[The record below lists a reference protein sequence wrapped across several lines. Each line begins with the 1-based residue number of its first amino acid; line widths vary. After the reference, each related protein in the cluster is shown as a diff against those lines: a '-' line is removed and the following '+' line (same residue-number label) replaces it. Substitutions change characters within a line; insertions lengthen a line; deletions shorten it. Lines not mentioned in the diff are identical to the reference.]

1 MPFKISVLPVFFSV
15 LARGTVLTLLVS
27 ALAIGVASLL
37 GMAAAM
43 VRLSK
48 SRPLRA
54 IGAAY
59 VEVFRNTP
67 LLIQIFFMFFGLARV
82 GIRLSAFQAGVLAL
96 SLYTGAYNTEVF
108 RAGLEAV
115 PRGLREASAA
125 LGLKP
130 WQRFRLVILP
140 IAVRITL
147 PALGNNFI
155 ALVKNSS
162 LVSTIGVI
170 ELTFLARDLE
180 AWTFRSFE
188 VYGLATIIYLGVV
201 LSLSAG
207 LRVLEVR
214 IARGLHP
221 AS

>member
-1 MPFKISVLPVFFSV
+1 MPFKVSALPVLFSV
-15 LARGTVLTLLVS
+15 LAQGTVLTLTVS
-27 ALAIGVASLL
+27 ILAIIVASLL
-37 GMAAAM
+37 GVAAAVM
-43 VRLSK
+43 RLSK
-48 SRPLRA
+48 APLLRA

-67 LLIQIFFMFFGLARV
+67 LLIQIFFIFFGLARV
-82 GIRLSAFQAGVLAL
+82 GIRLSALQAGLLAL
-96 SLYTGAYNTEVF
+96 GLYTGAYNTEVF
-108 RAGLEAV
+108 RAGLQAV

-130 WQRFRLVILP
+130 WLRFRLVILP
-140 IAVRITL
+140 IAMRITL

-188 VYGLATIIYLGVV
+188 VYSLATLIYLGLV
-201 LSLSAG
+201 LSLSVG
-207 LRVLEVR
+207 LRALEVHLS
-214 IARGLHP
+214 RGLRP
-221 AS
+221 AY